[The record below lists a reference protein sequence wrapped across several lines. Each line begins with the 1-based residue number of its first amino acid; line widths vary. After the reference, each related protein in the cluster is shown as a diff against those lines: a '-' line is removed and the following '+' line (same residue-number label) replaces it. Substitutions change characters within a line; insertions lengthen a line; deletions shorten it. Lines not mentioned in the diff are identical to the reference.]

1 MRKNKRILFLISIC
15 IIPFILMSGVIS
27 SLSINNS
34 SFIDTTR
41 NSSSKNSADI
51 IEMIKQVNV
60 SKMTNHIQTIQDF
73 GPHPTGSIEL
83 EYVKEYIY
91 NELIQTDLPVELIS
105 WKDKRD
111 FGENIVATLNGTG
124 ETDGIF
130 IVCAHYDTVS
140 ISPGADD
147 DGSGIAIVL
156 MLAEIMSNYSF
167 NTTIKFILFS
177 GEEHGLMGSGYYANN
192 AKKNEDNIIGVLAID
207 KVGYAVT
214 KEDGEKILHHT
225 NEESKWM
232 VDISSEVAKRYY
244 DYIGLEV
251 ISSSE
256 DPGSDHLSFVNE
268 GYHGTDF
275 VRYAINPYYHTSEDI
290 LEHMN
295 MTYLSK
301 VCNLTIA
308 TVSKI
313 ACLDPLIKPDDLKI
327 IMKGKLLGR
336 PSQIFIRIENSK
348 HEIDTANVTI
358 NVSIK
363 NIFRD
368 QFVQATKKHYN
379 IPCKWFLTKEVDEYF
394 EFLIGGRVFT
404 RGFFRFDIIVQGIN
418 DDINLYKK
426 QTTYGFI
433 FNKLRVRMLPR
444 L

>member
-1 MRKNKRILFLISIC
+1 MRRNIRILFLISIC
-15 IIPFILMSGVIS
+15 LISLVLMNGIIS

-34 SFIDTTR
+34 SFIDTKS
-41 NSSSKNSADI
+41 NSSKNTSTDI
-51 IEMIKQVNV
+51 IELIKKVNV
-60 SKMTNHIQTIQDF
+60 TKMTNHIQTIQDI
-73 GPHPTGSIEL
+73 GPHPTGSVEL
-83 EYVKEYIY
+83 DYVKEYIY
-91 NELIQTDLPVELIS
+91 NELVQTDLPVEKIP
-105 WKDKRD
+105 WKEKKDS
-111 FGENIVATLNGTG
+111 GENIIATLNGAG
-124 ETDGIF
+124 KSDGII
-130 IVCAHYDTVS
+130 IVCAHYDTIS

-147 DGSGIAIVL
+147 DGSGVAIVL

-167 NTTIKFILFS
+167 NSTIKFILFS
-177 GEEHGLMGSGYYANN
+177 GEEHGLMGSSYYAYNARKNN
-192 AKKNEDNIIGVLAID
+192 DNIIGVLAID
-207 KVGYAVT
+207 KVGYALT

-232 VDISSEVAKRYY
+232 VDISSEVARKYY
-244 DYIGLEV
+244 DYIGFEV
-251 ISSSE
+251 IQSSE
-256 DPGSDHLSFVNE
+256 DLGSDHLSFVNE
-268 GYHGTDF
+268 GFHGTDF
-275 VRYAINPYYHTSEDI
+275 VRYAINPYYHTSEDL

-313 ACLDPLIKPDDLKI
+313 AGLDPLIKSDDLKI
-327 IMKGKLLGR
+327 IMKGKLLGK
-336 PSQIFIRIENSK
+336 PSQIYIRIENSK
-348 HEIDTANVTI
+348 HESDSANVTI

-379 IPCKWFLTKEVDEYF
+379 IPCKWYLTKEIDDYF

-404 RGFFRFDIIVQGIN
+404 RGLFRFDITIQGIN

-433 FNKLRVRMLPR
+433 LNKLRVRMLPR

>member
-1 MRKNKRILFLISIC
+1 
-15 IIPFILMSGVIS
+15 
-27 SLSINNS
+27 
-34 SFIDTTR
+34 
-41 NSSSKNSADI
+41 
-51 IEMIKQVNV
+51 
-60 SKMTNHIQTIQDF
+60 
-73 GPHPTGSIEL
+73 
-83 EYVKEYIY
+83 
-91 NELIQTDLPVELIS
+91 
-105 WKDKRD
+105 
-111 FGENIVATLNGTG
+111 
-124 ETDGIF
+124 
-130 IVCAHYDTVS
+130 
-140 ISPGADD
+140 
-147 DGSGIAIVL
+147 
-156 MLAEIMSNYSF
+156 
-167 NTTIKFILFS
+167 
-177 GEEHGLMGSGYYANN
+177 
-192 AKKNEDNIIGVLAID
+192 
-207 KVGYAVT
+207 
-214 KEDGEKILHHT
+214 
-225 NEESKWM
+225 M
-232 VDISSEVAKRYY
+232 VDISSEVARKYY

-251 ISSSE
+251 IKSSE

-313 ACLDPLIKPDDLKI
+313 ACLNPLIKPDNINI

-368 QFVQATKKHYN
+368 QFVQATKKHYS

-404 RGFFRFDIIVQGIN
+404 RGLFRFDIIVQGIN
-418 DDINLYKK
+418 DDKNLYKK